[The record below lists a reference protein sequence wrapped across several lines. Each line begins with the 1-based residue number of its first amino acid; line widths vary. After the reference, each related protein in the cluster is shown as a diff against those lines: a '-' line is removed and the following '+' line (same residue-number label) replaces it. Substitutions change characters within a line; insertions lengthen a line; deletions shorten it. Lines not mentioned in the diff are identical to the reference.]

1 MTKNQY
7 QFNPETVKF
16 EKINHN
22 YKRKILGIM
31 GIFVTATIGGF
42 LLFLFFAMF
51 YDTPKERML
60 KMENTDLQT
69 SYKRLE
75 EKVKTINKVVESME
89 KRDDNLYRFLL
100 NADPLPTELRNS
112 GIGGVNRYQDYED
125 LPNAKIAKR
134 LAKRIDNLMKKTYI
148 QTKSLDELDSLA
160 QQKQLMLASVPSI
173 IPIRREFLRSR
184 PSGFRMR
191 FHPIH
196 KIWRMH
202 WGMDFSLP
210 SGSEIYA
217 SGDGVVLKTNRGRGY
232 GIHVVIKHN
241 YGGYET
247 LYAHMKKTAVKP
259 GQKVKRGEIIGYVG
273 NTGIS
278 TAPHLHYEVHKNGR
292 KLNPIN
298 YYFNDLTPEEYN
310 DLVLDANNPIQTLD

>member
-7 QFNPETVKF
+7 RFNPETVKF

-60 KMENTDLQT
+60 KMENADLQT

-100 NADPLPTELRNS
+100 DADPLPTELRNS

>member
-22 YKRKILGIM
+22 YKKKILGIM

>member
-7 QFNPETVKF
+7 RFNPETVKF

>member
-7 QFNPETVKF
+7 RFNPETVKF
-16 EKINHN
+16 ERINHN

-75 EKVKTINKVVESME
+75 EKVKTINKVVESIE